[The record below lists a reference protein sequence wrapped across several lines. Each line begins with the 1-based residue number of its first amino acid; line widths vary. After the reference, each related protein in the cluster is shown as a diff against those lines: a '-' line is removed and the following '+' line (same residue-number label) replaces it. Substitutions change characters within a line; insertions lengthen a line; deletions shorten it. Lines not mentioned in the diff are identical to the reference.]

1 MKSRLP
7 GKPSERGAAL
17 LTVLLLVSVIAVI
30 AATALDRLKL
40 ATRLTANVAAM
51 DQARAFLL
59 SAEDVALAQ
68 VTALTARNPNAL
80 TLDGEWQGQA
90 RRIPLDGGALTV
102 TLSDGGNCFNL
113 NGLVAETSPR
123 VFTPKQDSFAAFVN
137 LLNLSG
143 IGARQSESIAAAAV
157 DWVDTDTTPM
167 PGGAEDSAYRGQ
179 SPGYLPPNALM
190 AETSELQHVSGMD
203 AAAWTKIRPW
213 VCALPI
219 AAPVPLNIN
228 TLLPDQAILLSAYA
242 PAELPPPTLRA
253 ILAKRPSSGYGSLV
267 RFWDQP
273 ELAAAKGNAALV
285 AQTSV
290 NSRFFRLNAVA
301 DFGGMMAAEE
311 ALIEVQNGQ
320 AVLLWRAARVD

>member
-1 MKSRLP
+1 MI

-40 ATRLTANVAAM
+40 ATRLTGNVAAM
-51 DQARAFLL
+51 EQARAFLL

-68 VTALTARNPNAL
+68 VTALATRNPNAL
-80 TLDGEWQGQA
+80 TLDGDWQGKA

-102 TLSDGGNCFNL
+102 TLQDGGNCFNL
-113 NGLVAETSPR
+113 NGLVMESSPG
-123 VFTPKQDSFAAFVN
+123 VFTMRKETHAAFVN

-143 IGARQSESIAAAAV
+143 VGARQSDSIAAGAV
-157 DWVDTDTTPM
+157 DWIDSDTTPI
-167 PGGAEDSAYRGQ
+167 PGGAEDSVYRGKT
-179 SPGYLPPNALM
+179 PAHLPPNALM
-190 AETSELQHVSGMD
+190 ADASELQGVNGMD

-219 AAPVPLNIN
+219 AAPVPVNIN
-228 TLLPDQAILLSAYA
+228 TLLPDQAILLSAFA
-242 PAELPPPTLRA
+242 PAELSPPTLRA
-253 ILAKRPSSGYGSLV
+253 ILAKRPASGYGSLV
-267 RFWDQP
+267 RFWEQP
-273 ELAAAKGNAALV
+273 ELARVKGNAALV

-290 NSRFFRLNAVA
+290 NSRFFRLNATA
-301 DFGGMMAAEE
+301 DFGGMMAGEE